1 MFASLNVLKELQ
13 KHYENNPK
21 DPLKGIIWHTQGSGK
36 TALTYHLT
44 KLIKDFFSPLGKK
57 TKFYF
62 IVDRLDLLEQ
72 AKNEFLKRG
81 FQAHEAEDK
90 EDLSQKLKSSS
101 VFENPQGND
110 EIIVVNIQKFKAPNE
125 DPFNSAPKEIISKT
139 ELQESIQNSHD
150 LQRVFI
156 IDEAHRSYDPKGCFY
171 ANLIECDKT
180 AIKIALTGTPLL
192 EDNAQDKATKKTFGN
207 YLHTYS
213 YTESIKDAHTL
224 TLQLEIIEKSYK
236 KSIIPNK
243 KIYFEFLYYLLKYHK
258 DNISNIGGGTTFKE
272 VSGATLGL
280 FKVKIP
286 PTYYEQ
292 QKIARTLSILDQ
304 KIENNHKINEL
315 LHTLAYKIYEYYF
328 KYKPKNAK
336 LEQII
341 IENPK
346 SSIMVKNAQKTQ
358 DKYPFFTSGDNILS
372 YPKAIIDGRN
382 CFLNTGGNAGIKF
395 YVGKASYSTD
405 TWCICANEFSDY
417 LYLLLS
423 SIKTHINQSF
433 FQGTSLKHLQ
443 KNLLKKYPIYM
454 PSAHEIK
461 KFNQIIM
468 PLLTLISIN
477 TRTSKK
483 LEQIRDFL
491 LPLLLKQQVKP
502 Q

>member
-1 MFASLNVLKELQ
+1 MSKTLQDYATLINDTIQSNEINHYITTDNMCQNLGGIDTFKNINIPQGKVRSFQKDDVLLSNIRLYFRKVYRAKQKGGCSSDVLVFRAKHIDSATLFAILSSQIFTN
-13 KHYENNPK
+13 YACS
-21 DPLKGIIWHTQGSGK
+21 GSQGSKMPRGNK
-36 TALTYHLT
+36 THMM
-44 KLIKDFFSPLGKK
+44 DFKIPTINF
-57 TKFYF
+57 T
-62 IVDRLDLLEQ
+62 I
-72 AKNEFLKRG
+72 AK
-81 FQAHEAEDK
+81 
-90 EDLSQKLKSSS
+90 
-101 VFENPQGND
+101 
-110 EIIVVNIQKFKAPNE
+110 I
-125 DPFNSAPKEIISKT
+125 FN
-139 ELQESIQNSHD
+139 SIQN
-150 LQRVFI
+150 
-156 IDEAHRSYDPKGCFY
+156 
-171 ANLIECDKT
+171 
-180 AIKIALTGTPLL
+180 
-192 EDNAQDKATKKTFGN
+192 
-207 YLHTYS
+207 
-213 YTESIKDAHTL
+213 
-224 TLQLEIIEKSYK
+224 
-236 KSIIPNK
+236 
-243 KIYFEFLYYLLKYHK
+243 
-258 DNISNIGGGTTFKE
+258 
-272 VSGATLGL
+272 
-280 FKVKIP
+280 
-286 PTYYEQ
+286 
-292 QKIARTLSILDQ
+292 

-423 SIKTHINQSF
+423 SIKNHINQSF

-454 PSAHEIK
+454 PSVHEIK

-491 LPLLLKQQVKP
+491 LPLLLTQQVKP
-502 Q
+502 K

>member
-1 MFASLNVLKELQ
+1 MSKTLQDYATLINDTIQSNEINHYITTDNMCQNLGGIDAFKNINIPQGKVRSFQKDDILLSNIRLYFRKVYRAKQKGGCSSDVLVFRAKHIDSATLFAILSSQ
-13 KHYENNPK
+13 IFTDYACS
-21 DPLKGIIWHTQGSGK
+21 GSQGSKMPRGNK
-36 TALTYHLT
+36 THMMNFKIPTINFT
-44 KLIKDFFSPLGKK
+44 I
-57 TKFYF
+57 
-62 IVDRLDLLEQ
+62 
-72 AKNEFLKRG
+72 AK
-81 FQAHEAEDK
+81 
-90 EDLSQKLKSSS
+90 
-101 VFENPQGND
+101 
-110 EIIVVNIQKFKAPNE
+110 I
-125 DPFNSAPKEIISKT
+125 FN
-139 ELQESIQNSHD
+139 SIQN
-150 LQRVFI
+150 
-156 IDEAHRSYDPKGCFY
+156 
-171 ANLIECDKT
+171 
-180 AIKIALTGTPLL
+180 
-192 EDNAQDKATKKTFGN
+192 
-207 YLHTYS
+207 
-213 YTESIKDAHTL
+213 
-224 TLQLEIIEKSYK
+224 
-236 KSIIPNK
+236 
-243 KIYFEFLYYLLKYHK
+243 
-258 DNISNIGGGTTFKE
+258 
-272 VSGATLGL
+272 
-280 FKVKIP
+280 
-286 PTYYEQ
+286 
-292 QKIARTLSILDQ
+292 

-315 LHTLAYKIYEYYF
+315 LHTLAHKVYEYYF

-358 DKYPFFTSGDNILS
+358 DKYPFFTSGDNTLS

-405 TWCICANEFSDY
+405 TWCIGANEFSDY

-477 TRTSKK
+477 TRISKR

>member
-1 MFASLNVLKELQ
+1 MSKTLQDYATLINDTIQSNEINHYITTDNMCQNLGGIDTFKNINIPQGKVRSFQKDDILLSNIRLYFRKVYRAKQKGGCSSDVLVFRAKHIDSATLFAILSSQ
-13 KHYENNPK
+13 IFTDYACS
-21 DPLKGIIWHTQGSGK
+21 GSQGSKMPRGNK
-36 TALTYHLT
+36 THMM
-44 KLIKDFFSPLGKK
+44 DFKIPTINF
-57 TKFYF
+57 T
-62 IVDRLDLLEQ
+62 I
-72 AKNEFLKRG
+72 AK
-81 FQAHEAEDK
+81 
-90 EDLSQKLKSSS
+90 
-101 VFENPQGND
+101 
-110 EIIVVNIQKFKAPNE
+110 I
-125 DPFNSAPKEIISKT
+125 FN
-139 ELQESIQNSHD
+139 SIQN
-150 LQRVFI
+150 
-156 IDEAHRSYDPKGCFY
+156 
-171 ANLIECDKT
+171 
-180 AIKIALTGTPLL
+180 
-192 EDNAQDKATKKTFGN
+192 
-207 YLHTYS
+207 
-213 YTESIKDAHTL
+213 
-224 TLQLEIIEKSYK
+224 
-236 KSIIPNK
+236 
-243 KIYFEFLYYLLKYHK
+243 
-258 DNISNIGGGTTFKE
+258 
-272 VSGATLGL
+272 
-280 FKVKIP
+280 
-286 PTYYEQ
+286 
-292 QKIARTLSILDQ
+292 

-328 KYKPKNAK
+328 KYEPKNAK

-346 SSIMVKNAQKTQ
+346 SNIMVKNAQKTQ

-405 TWCICANEFSDY
+405 TWCIGANEFSDY

-461 KFNQIIM
+461 KFNQIMM

-483 LEQIRDFL
+483 LEQIRDFM

>member
-1 MFASLNVLKELQ
+1 MSKTLQDYATLINDTIQSNEINHYITTDNMCQNLGGIDTFKNINIPQGKVRSFQKDDILLSNIRLYFRKVYRAKQKGGCSSDVLVFRAKHIDSATLFAILSSQ
-13 KHYENNPK
+13 IFTDYACS
-21 DPLKGIIWHTQGSGK
+21 GSQGSKMPRGNK
-36 TALTYHLT
+36 THMM
-44 KLIKDFFSPLGKK
+44 DFKIPTINF
-57 TKFYF
+57 T
-62 IVDRLDLLEQ
+62 I
-72 AKNEFLKRG
+72 AK
-81 FQAHEAEDK
+81 
-90 EDLSQKLKSSS
+90 
-101 VFENPQGND
+101 
-110 EIIVVNIQKFKAPNE
+110 I
-125 DPFNSAPKEIISKT
+125 FN
-139 ELQESIQNSHD
+139 SIQN
-150 LQRVFI
+150 
-156 IDEAHRSYDPKGCFY
+156 
-171 ANLIECDKT
+171 
-180 AIKIALTGTPLL
+180 
-192 EDNAQDKATKKTFGN
+192 
-207 YLHTYS
+207 
-213 YTESIKDAHTL
+213 
-224 TLQLEIIEKSYK
+224 
-236 KSIIPNK
+236 
-243 KIYFEFLYYLLKYHK
+243 
-258 DNISNIGGGTTFKE
+258 
-272 VSGATLGL
+272 
-280 FKVKIP
+280 
-286 PTYYEQ
+286 
-292 QKIARTLSILDQ
+292 

-358 DKYPFFTSGDNILS
+358 DKYPFFTSGDSILS

-423 SIKTHINQSF
+423 SIKNHINQSF

-454 PSAHEIK
+454 PSVHEIK

-502 Q
+502 K

>member
-1 MFASLNVLKELQ
+1 MSKTLQDYATLINDTIQSNEINHYITTDNMCQNLGGIDTFKNINIPQGKVRSFQKDDVLLSNIRLYFRKVYRAKQKGGCSSDVLVFRAKHIDSATLFAILSSQ
-13 KHYENNPK
+13 IFTDYACS
-21 DPLKGIIWHTQGSGK
+21 GSQGSKMPRGNK
-36 TALTYHLT
+36 THMM
-44 KLIKDFFSPLGKK
+44 DFKIPTINF
-57 TKFYF
+57 T
-62 IVDRLDLLEQ
+62 I
-72 AKNEFLKRG
+72 AK
-81 FQAHEAEDK
+81 
-90 EDLSQKLKSSS
+90 
-101 VFENPQGND
+101 
-110 EIIVVNIQKFKAPNE
+110 I
-125 DPFNSAPKEIISKT
+125 FN
-139 ELQESIQNSHD
+139 SIQN
-150 LQRVFI
+150 
-156 IDEAHRSYDPKGCFY
+156 
-171 ANLIECDKT
+171 
-180 AIKIALTGTPLL
+180 
-192 EDNAQDKATKKTFGN
+192 
-207 YLHTYS
+207 
-213 YTESIKDAHTL
+213 
-224 TLQLEIIEKSYK
+224 
-236 KSIIPNK
+236 
-243 KIYFEFLYYLLKYHK
+243 
-258 DNISNIGGGTTFKE
+258 
-272 VSGATLGL
+272 
-280 FKVKIP
+280 
-286 PTYYEQ
+286 
-292 QKIARTLSILDQ
+292 

-395 YVGKASYSTD
+395 YVGKASYSTH

>member
-1 MFASLNVLKELQ
+1 MSEWQTFCLKDLV
-13 KHYENNPK
+13 KIFGGSTPPTNNPK
-21 DPLKGIIWHTQGSGK
+21 NYGNKIRWI
-36 TALTYHLT
+36 TA
-44 KLIKDFFSPLGKK
+44 K
-57 TKFYF
+57 
-62 IVDRLDLLEQ
+62 
-72 AKNEFLKRG
+72 
-81 FQAHEAEDK
+81 
-90 EDLSQKLKSSS
+90 DLSTLQGRYIKKGSRSISRLGFKSCSTFLLPKHAILFS
-101 VFENPQGND
+101 VR
-110 EIIVVNIQKFKAPNE
+110 APIGYT
-125 DPFNSAPKEIISKT
+125 AIISK
-139 ELQESIQNSHD
+139 
-150 LQRVFI
+150 
-156 IDEAHRSYDPKGCFY
+156 RSCTDRG
-171 ANLIECDKT
+171 LMG
-180 AIKIALTGTPLL
+180 LV
-192 EDNAQDKATKKTFGN
+192 
-207 YLHTYS
+207 
-213 YTESIKDAHTL
+213 
-224 TLQLEIIEKSYK
+224 
-236 KSIIPNK
+236 PNK

-258 DNISNIGGGTTFKE
+258 DNISNMGVGTTFKGI
-272 VSGATLGL
+272 SKPALGL

-328 KYKPKNAK
+328 KYKSKNAK

-483 LEQIRDFL
+483 LEQVRDFL

>member
-1 MFASLNVLKELQ
+1 MSKTLQDYATLINDTIQSNEINHYITTDNMCQNLGGIDTFKNINIPQGKVRSFQKDDILLSNIRLYFRKVYRAKQKGGCSSDVLVFRAKRIDSATLFAILSSQ
-13 KHYENNPK
+13 IFTDYACS
-21 DPLKGIIWHTQGSGK
+21 GSQGSKIPRGNK
-36 TALTYHLT
+36 THMM
-44 KLIKDFFSPLGKK
+44 DFKIPTINF
-57 TKFYF
+57 T
-62 IVDRLDLLEQ
+62 I
-72 AKNEFLKRG
+72 AK
-81 FQAHEAEDK
+81 
-90 EDLSQKLKSSS
+90 
-101 VFENPQGND
+101 
-110 EIIVVNIQKFKAPNE
+110 I
-125 DPFNSAPKEIISKT
+125 FN
-139 ELQESIQNSHD
+139 SIQN
-150 LQRVFI
+150 
-156 IDEAHRSYDPKGCFY
+156 
-171 ANLIECDKT
+171 
-180 AIKIALTGTPLL
+180 
-192 EDNAQDKATKKTFGN
+192 
-207 YLHTYS
+207 
-213 YTESIKDAHTL
+213 
-224 TLQLEIIEKSYK
+224 
-236 KSIIPNK
+236 
-243 KIYFEFLYYLLKYHK
+243 
-258 DNISNIGGGTTFKE
+258 
-272 VSGATLGL
+272 
-280 FKVKIP
+280 
-286 PTYYEQ
+286 
-292 QKIARTLSILDQ
+292 

-395 YVGKASYSTD
+395 YVGEASYSTD

-423 SIKTHINQSF
+423 NIKTHINQSF

-454 PSAHEIK
+454 PSVHEIK

-491 LPLLLKQQVKP
+491 LPLLLTQQVKP

>member
-1 MFASLNVLKELQ
+1 MSTYIADNFDNVLLGYHCTLLKPNQ
-13 KHYENNPK
+13 KILNGKFLNAYLSSFYGRKYFSNCAS
-21 DPLKGIIWHTQGSGK
+21 GSG
-36 TALTYHLT
+36 
-44 KLIKDFFSPLGKK
+44 
-57 TKFYF
+57 
-62 IVDRLDLLEQ
+62 
-72 AKNEFLKRG
+72 
-81 FQAHEAEDK
+81 
-90 EDLSQKLKSSS
+90 
-101 VFENPQGND
+101 
-110 EIIVVNIQKFKAPNE
+110 
-125 DPFNSAPKEIISKT
+125 
-139 ELQESIQNSHD
+139 
-150 LQRVFI
+150 QR
-156 IDEAHRSYDPKGCFY
+156 Y
-171 ANLIECDKT
+171 
-180 AIKIALTGTPLL
+180 
-192 EDNAQDKATKKTFGN
+192 
-207 YLHTYS
+207 
-213 YTESIKDAHTL
+213 TL
-224 TLQLEIIEKSYK
+224 TIDVINDLT
-236 KSIIPNK
+236 IPL
-243 KIYFEFLYYLLKYHK
+243 I
-258 DNISNIGGGTTFKE
+258 NIKT
-272 VSGATLGL
+272 
-280 FKVKIP
+280 
-286 PTYYEQ
+286 Q

-358 DKYPFFTSGDNILS
+358 DKYPFFTSGDNILFYS
-372 YPKAIIDGRN
+372 KAIIDGRN

-395 YVGKASYSTD
+395 YVGEASYSTD

-454 PSAHEIK
+454 PSVHEIK

-491 LPLLLKQQVKP
+491 LPLLLTQQVKP

>member
-1 MFASLNVLKELQ
+1 M
-13 KHYENNPK
+13 
-21 DPLKGIIWHTQGSGK
+21 
-36 TALTYHLT
+36 
-44 KLIKDFFSPLGKK
+44 DFKIPTINF
-57 TKFYF
+57 T
-62 IVDRLDLLEQ
+62 I
-72 AKNEFLKRG
+72 AK
-81 FQAHEAEDK
+81 
-90 EDLSQKLKSSS
+90 
-101 VFENPQGND
+101 
-110 EIIVVNIQKFKAPNE
+110 I
-125 DPFNSAPKEIISKT
+125 FN
-139 ELQESIQNSHD
+139 SIQN
-150 LQRVFI
+150 
-156 IDEAHRSYDPKGCFY
+156 
-171 ANLIECDKT
+171 
-180 AIKIALTGTPLL
+180 
-192 EDNAQDKATKKTFGN
+192 
-207 YLHTYS
+207 
-213 YTESIKDAHTL
+213 
-224 TLQLEIIEKSYK
+224 
-236 KSIIPNK
+236 
-243 KIYFEFLYYLLKYHK
+243 
-258 DNISNIGGGTTFKE
+258 
-272 VSGATLGL
+272 
-280 FKVKIP
+280 
-286 PTYYEQ
+286 
-292 QKIARTLSILDQ
+292 

-315 LHTLAYKIYEYYF
+315 LHTLAYKIYGYYF

-477 TRTSKK
+477 TRISKK

>member
-1 MFASLNVLKELQ
+1 MSKTLQDYATLINDTIQSNEINHYITTDNMCQNLGGIDTFKNINIPQGKVRSFQKDDVLLSNIRLYFRKVYRAKQKGGCSSDVLVFRAKHIDSATLFAILSSQ
-13 KHYENNPK
+13 IFTDYACS
-21 DPLKGIIWHTQGSGK
+21 GSQGSKMPRGNK
-36 TALTYHLT
+36 THMM
-44 KLIKDFFSPLGKK
+44 DFKIPTINF
-57 TKFYF
+57 T
-62 IVDRLDLLEQ
+62 I
-72 AKNEFLKRG
+72 AK
-81 FQAHEAEDK
+81 
-90 EDLSQKLKSSS
+90 
-101 VFENPQGND
+101 
-110 EIIVVNIQKFKAPNE
+110 I
-125 DPFNSAPKEIISKT
+125 FN
-139 ELQESIQNSHD
+139 SIQN
-150 LQRVFI
+150 
-156 IDEAHRSYDPKGCFY
+156 
-171 ANLIECDKT
+171 
-180 AIKIALTGTPLL
+180 
-192 EDNAQDKATKKTFGN
+192 
-207 YLHTYS
+207 
-213 YTESIKDAHTL
+213 
-224 TLQLEIIEKSYK
+224 
-236 KSIIPNK
+236 
-243 KIYFEFLYYLLKYHK
+243 
-258 DNISNIGGGTTFKE
+258 
-272 VSGATLGL
+272 
-280 FKVKIP
+280 
-286 PTYYEQ
+286 
-292 QKIARTLSILDQ
+292 

-423 SIKTHINQSF
+423 SIKNHINQSF

-502 Q
+502 K

>member
-1 MFASLNVLKELQ
+1 MSKTLQDYATLINDTIQSNEINHYITTDNMCQNLGGIDTFKNINIPQGKVRSFQKDDVLLSNIRLYFRKVYRAKQKGGCSSDVLVFRAKNIDSATLFAILSSQIFTDYACL
-13 KHYENNPK
+13 
-21 DPLKGIIWHTQGSGK
+21 GSQGSKMPRGNK
-36 TALTYHLT
+36 THMM
-44 KLIKDFFSPLGKK
+44 DFKIPTINF
-57 TKFYF
+57 T
-62 IVDRLDLLEQ
+62 I
-72 AKNEFLKRG
+72 AK
-81 FQAHEAEDK
+81 
-90 EDLSQKLKSSS
+90 
-101 VFENPQGND
+101 
-110 EIIVVNIQKFKAPNE
+110 I
-125 DPFNSAPKEIISKT
+125 FN
-139 ELQESIQNSHD
+139 SIQN
-150 LQRVFI
+150 
-156 IDEAHRSYDPKGCFY
+156 
-171 ANLIECDKT
+171 
-180 AIKIALTGTPLL
+180 
-192 EDNAQDKATKKTFGN
+192 
-207 YLHTYS
+207 
-213 YTESIKDAHTL
+213 
-224 TLQLEIIEKSYK
+224 
-236 KSIIPNK
+236 
-243 KIYFEFLYYLLKYHK
+243 
-258 DNISNIGGGTTFKE
+258 
-272 VSGATLGL
+272 
-280 FKVKIP
+280 
-286 PTYYEQ
+286 
-292 QKIARTLSILDQ
+292 

-346 SSIMVKNAQKTQ
+346 SNIMVKNAQKTQ

-423 SIKTHINQSF
+423 SIKNHINQSF

-454 PSAHEIK
+454 PSVHEIK
-461 KFNQIIM
+461 KFNQIMM

-502 Q
+502 

>member
-1 MFASLNVLKELQ
+1 MSKTLQDYATLINDTIQSNEINHYITTDNMCQNLGGIDTFKNINIPQGKVRSFQKDDVLLSNIRLYFRKVYRAKQKGGCSSDVLVFRAKHIDSATLFAILSSQ
-13 KHYENNPK
+13 IFTDYACS
-21 DPLKGIIWHTQGSGK
+21 GSQGSKMPRGNK
-36 TALTYHLT
+36 THMM
-44 KLIKDFFSPLGKK
+44 DFKIPTINF
-57 TKFYF
+57 T
-62 IVDRLDLLEQ
+62 I
-72 AKNEFLKRG
+72 AK
-81 FQAHEAEDK
+81 
-90 EDLSQKLKSSS
+90 
-101 VFENPQGND
+101 
-110 EIIVVNIQKFKAPNE
+110 I
-125 DPFNSAPKEIISKT
+125 FN
-139 ELQESIQNSHD
+139 SIQN
-150 LQRVFI
+150 
-156 IDEAHRSYDPKGCFY
+156 
-171 ANLIECDKT
+171 
-180 AIKIALTGTPLL
+180 
-192 EDNAQDKATKKTFGN
+192 
-207 YLHTYS
+207 
-213 YTESIKDAHTL
+213 
-224 TLQLEIIEKSYK
+224 
-236 KSIIPNK
+236 
-243 KIYFEFLYYLLKYHK
+243 
-258 DNISNIGGGTTFKE
+258 
-272 VSGATLGL
+272 
-280 FKVKIP
+280 
-286 PTYYEQ
+286 
-292 QKIARTLSILDQ
+292 

-328 KYKPKNAK
+328 KYKPKKAK

-358 DKYPFFTSGDNILS
+358 DKYPFFTSGDNILF

-395 YVGKASYSTD
+395 YVGEASYSTD

-454 PSAHEIK
+454 PSTHEIK

>member
-1 MFASLNVLKELQ
+1 MSEWQTFCLKDLV
-13 KHYENNPK
+13 KIFGGSTPPTNNPK
-21 DPLKGIIWHTQGSGK
+21 NYGNKIRWI
-36 TALTYHLT
+36 TA
-44 KLIKDFFSPLGKK
+44 K
-57 TKFYF
+57 
-62 IVDRLDLLEQ
+62 
-72 AKNEFLKRG
+72 
-81 FQAHEAEDK
+81 
-90 EDLSQKLKSSS
+90 DLSTLQGRYIKKGSRSISRLGFKSCSTFLLPKHAILFS
-101 VFENPQGND
+101 VR
-110 EIIVVNIQKFKAPNE
+110 APIGYT
-125 DPFNSAPKEIISKT
+125 AIIS
-139 ELQESIQNSHD
+139 
-150 LQRVFI
+150 R
-156 IDEAHRSYDPKGCFY
+156 RSCTDRG
-171 ANLIECDKT
+171 LMG
-180 AIKIALTGTPLL
+180 LV
-192 EDNAQDKATKKTFGN
+192 
-207 YLHTYS
+207 
-213 YTESIKDAHTL
+213 
-224 TLQLEIIEKSYK
+224 
-236 KSIIPNK
+236 PNK

-258 DNISNIGGGTTFKE
+258 DNISNMGVGTTFKGI
-272 VSGATLGL
+272 SKPALGL

-292 QKIARTLSILDQ
+292 QKIARTLSVLDQ

-315 LHTLAYKIYEYYF
+315 LHTLAYKVYEHYF

-405 TWCICANEFSDY
+405 TWCICTNEFSDY

-423 SIKTHINQSF
+423 SIKNHINQSF

>member
-1 MFASLNVLKELQ
+1 MSEWQTFCLKDLG
-13 KHYENNPK
+13 KIVGGATPPTNNPK
-21 DPLKGIIWHTQGSGK
+21 NYGNKISWITPK
-36 TALTYHLT
+36 
-44 KLIKDFFSPLGKK
+44 
-57 TKFYF
+57 
-62 IVDRLDLLEQ
+62 
-72 AKNEFLKRG
+72 
-81 FQAHEAEDK
+81 
-90 EDLSQKLKSSS
+90 DLS
-101 VFENPQGND
+101 
-110 EIIVVNIQKFKAPNE
+110 
-125 DPFNSAPKEIISKT
+125 
-139 ELQESIQNSHD
+139 
-150 LQRVFI
+150 
-156 IDEAHRSYDPKGCFY
+156 
-171 ANLIECDKT
+171 
-180 AIKIALTGTPLL
+180 
-192 EDNAQDKATKKTFGN
+192 
-207 YLHTYS
+207 
-213 YTESIKDAHTL
+213 
-224 TLQLEIIEKSYK
+224 TLQGRYIKKGSRSISRLGFKSCSCVLLPKHAILFSSRAPIGYVAIAEKRLCTNQGF

-258 DNISNIGGGTTFKE
+258 NNFINMGEGTTIK
-272 VSGATLGL
+272 GIYNIALGL

-346 SSIMVKNAQKTQ
+346 SNIMVKNAQKTQ

-423 SIKTHINQSF
+423 SIKNHINQSF

-454 PSAHEIK
+454 PSVHEIK
-461 KFNQIIM
+461 KFNQIMM

-502 Q
+502 QWKILEQNFFKG

>member
-1 MFASLNVLKELQ
+1 MSKTLQDYATLINDTIQSNEINHYITTDNMCQNLGGIDTFKNINIPQGKVRSFQKDDVLLSNIRLYFRKVYRAKQKGGCSSDVLVFRAKHIDSATLFAILSSQ
-13 KHYENNPK
+13 IFTDYACS
-21 DPLKGIIWHTQGSGK
+21 GSQGSKMPRGNK
-36 TALTYHLT
+36 THMM
-44 KLIKDFFSPLGKK
+44 DFKIPTINF
-57 TKFYF
+57 T
-62 IVDRLDLLEQ
+62 I
-72 AKNEFLKRG
+72 AK
-81 FQAHEAEDK
+81 
-90 EDLSQKLKSSS
+90 
-101 VFENPQGND
+101 
-110 EIIVVNIQKFKAPNE
+110 I
-125 DPFNSAPKEIISKT
+125 FN
-139 ELQESIQNSHD
+139 SIQN
-150 LQRVFI
+150 
-156 IDEAHRSYDPKGCFY
+156 
-171 ANLIECDKT
+171 
-180 AIKIALTGTPLL
+180 
-192 EDNAQDKATKKTFGN
+192 
-207 YLHTYS
+207 
-213 YTESIKDAHTL
+213 
-224 TLQLEIIEKSYK
+224 
-236 KSIIPNK
+236 
-243 KIYFEFLYYLLKYHK
+243 
-258 DNISNIGGGTTFKE
+258 
-272 VSGATLGL
+272 
-280 FKVKIP
+280 
-286 PTYYEQ
+286 
-292 QKIARTLSILDQ
+292 

-346 SSIMVKNAQKTQ
+346 SNIMVKNAQKTQ
-358 DKYPFFTSGDNILS
+358 DKYPFFTSGDNVLS
-372 YPKAIIDGRN
+372 YPKSIIDGRN

-461 KFNQIIM
+461 KFNQIMI

-502 Q
+502 K

>member
-1 MFASLNVLKELQ
+1 MSKTLQDYATLINDTIQSNEINHYITTDNMCQNLGGIDTFKNINIPQGKVRSFQKDDVLLSNIRLYFRKVYRAKQKGGCSSDVLVFRAKHIDSATLFAILSSQ
-13 KHYENNPK
+13 IFTDYACS
-21 DPLKGIIWHTQGSGK
+21 GSQGSKMPRGNK
-36 TALTYHLT
+36 THMM
-44 KLIKDFFSPLGKK
+44 DFKIPTINF
-57 TKFYF
+57 T
-62 IVDRLDLLEQ
+62 I
-72 AKNEFLKRG
+72 AK
-81 FQAHEAEDK
+81 
-90 EDLSQKLKSSS
+90 
-101 VFENPQGND
+101 
-110 EIIVVNIQKFKAPNE
+110 I
-125 DPFNSAPKEIISKT
+125 FN
-139 ELQESIQNSHD
+139 SIQN
-150 LQRVFI
+150 
-156 IDEAHRSYDPKGCFY
+156 
-171 ANLIECDKT
+171 
-180 AIKIALTGTPLL
+180 
-192 EDNAQDKATKKTFGN
+192 
-207 YLHTYS
+207 
-213 YTESIKDAHTL
+213 
-224 TLQLEIIEKSYK
+224 
-236 KSIIPNK
+236 
-243 KIYFEFLYYLLKYHK
+243 
-258 DNISNIGGGTTFKE
+258 
-272 VSGATLGL
+272 
-280 FKVKIP
+280 
-286 PTYYEQ
+286 
-292 QKIARTLSILDQ
+292 

-358 DKYPFFTSGDNILS
+358 DKYPFFTSGDNILF

-477 TRTSKK
+477 TRTSIK

-502 Q
+502 K

>member
-1 MFASLNVLKELQ
+1 MSKTLQDYAILINDTIQSNEINHYITTDNMCQNLGGIDTFKNINIPQGKVRSFQKDDVLLSNIRLYFRKVYRDKQKGGCSSDVLVFRAKHIDSATLFAILSSQ
-13 KHYENNPK
+13 IFTDYACS
-21 DPLKGIIWHTQGSGK
+21 GSQGSKMPRGNK
-36 TALTYHLT
+36 THMM
-44 KLIKDFFSPLGKK
+44 DFKIPTINF
-57 TKFYF
+57 T
-62 IVDRLDLLEQ
+62 I
-72 AKNEFLKRG
+72 AK
-81 FQAHEAEDK
+81 
-90 EDLSQKLKSSS
+90 
-101 VFENPQGND
+101 
-110 EIIVVNIQKFKAPNE
+110 I
-125 DPFNSAPKEIISKT
+125 FN
-139 ELQESIQNSHD
+139 SIQN
-150 LQRVFI
+150 
-156 IDEAHRSYDPKGCFY
+156 
-171 ANLIECDKT
+171 
-180 AIKIALTGTPLL
+180 
-192 EDNAQDKATKKTFGN
+192 
-207 YLHTYS
+207 
-213 YTESIKDAHTL
+213 
-224 TLQLEIIEKSYK
+224 
-236 KSIIPNK
+236 
-243 KIYFEFLYYLLKYHK
+243 
-258 DNISNIGGGTTFKE
+258 
-272 VSGATLGL
+272 
-280 FKVKIP
+280 
-286 PTYYEQ
+286 
-292 QKIARTLSILDQ
+292 

-315 LHTLAYKIYEYYF
+315 LHTLTYKIYEYYF

-346 SSIMVKNAQKTQ
+346 SNIMVKNAQKTQ

-423 SIKTHINQSF
+423 SIKNYINQSF

-461 KFNQIIM
+461 KFNQIMM

-502 Q
+502 K

>member
-1 MFASLNVLKELQ
+1 MCQNLGGIDTFKNINIPQGKVRSFQKDDILLSNIRLYFRKVYRAKQKGGCSSDVLVFRAKHIDSATLFAILSSQIFTN
-13 KHYENNPK
+13 YACS
-21 DPLKGIIWHTQGSGK
+21 GSQGSKMPRGNK
-36 TALTYHLT
+36 THMM
-44 KLIKDFFSPLGKK
+44 DFKIPTINF
-57 TKFYF
+57 T
-62 IVDRLDLLEQ
+62 I
-72 AKNEFLKRG
+72 AK
-81 FQAHEAEDK
+81 
-90 EDLSQKLKSSS
+90 
-101 VFENPQGND
+101 
-110 EIIVVNIQKFKAPNE
+110 I
-125 DPFNSAPKEIISKT
+125 FN
-139 ELQESIQNSHD
+139 SIQN
-150 LQRVFI
+150 
-156 IDEAHRSYDPKGCFY
+156 
-171 ANLIECDKT
+171 
-180 AIKIALTGTPLL
+180 
-192 EDNAQDKATKKTFGN
+192 
-207 YLHTYS
+207 
-213 YTESIKDAHTL
+213 
-224 TLQLEIIEKSYK
+224 
-236 KSIIPNK
+236 
-243 KIYFEFLYYLLKYHK
+243 
-258 DNISNIGGGTTFKE
+258 
-272 VSGATLGL
+272 
-280 FKVKIP
+280 
-286 PTYYEQ
+286 
-292 QKIARTLSILDQ
+292 

-328 KYKPKNAK
+328 KHKPKNAK

-405 TWCICANEFSDY
+405 TWCICTNEFSDY

-423 SIKTHINQSF
+423 SIKNHINQSF

-502 Q
+502 K

>member
-1 MFASLNVLKELQ
+1 MSKTLQDYATLINDTIQSNEINHYITTDNMCQNLGGIDTFKNINIPQGKVRSFQKDDVLLSNIRLYFRKVYRAKQKGGCSSDVLVFRAKHIDSATLFAILSSQIFTDYACL
-13 KHYENNPK
+13 
-21 DPLKGIIWHTQGSGK
+21 GSQGSKMPRGNK
-36 TALTYHLT
+36 THMM
-44 KLIKDFFSPLGKK
+44 DFKIPTINF
-57 TKFYF
+57 T
-62 IVDRLDLLEQ
+62 I
-72 AKNEFLKRG
+72 AK
-81 FQAHEAEDK
+81 
-90 EDLSQKLKSSS
+90 
-101 VFENPQGND
+101 
-110 EIIVVNIQKFKAPNE
+110 I
-125 DPFNSAPKEIISKT
+125 FN
-139 ELQESIQNSHD
+139 SIQN
-150 LQRVFI
+150 
-156 IDEAHRSYDPKGCFY
+156 
-171 ANLIECDKT
+171 
-180 AIKIALTGTPLL
+180 
-192 EDNAQDKATKKTFGN
+192 
-207 YLHTYS
+207 
-213 YTESIKDAHTL
+213 
-224 TLQLEIIEKSYK
+224 
-236 KSIIPNK
+236 
-243 KIYFEFLYYLLKYHK
+243 
-258 DNISNIGGGTTFKE
+258 
-272 VSGATLGL
+272 
-280 FKVKIP
+280 
-286 PTYYEQ
+286 
-292 QKIARTLSILDQ
+292 

-454 PSAHEIK
+454 PSVHEIK

>member
-1 MFASLNVLKELQ
+1 MSDNKIYKLKNIG
-13 KHYENNPK
+13 K
-21 DPLKGIIWHTQGSGK
+21 IVTGK
-36 TALTYHLT
+36 TPKTSNLDFFNGKYMFITPNDLHGTYRIIKTPRTLSDSGLKSIQNNT
-44 KLIKDFFSPLGKK
+44 IDNTSILVGCIGDVGMVRMCFDKCATNQQINSITDIKDFCNPYYLYYYLSNKK
-57 TKFYF
+57 ELF
-62 IVDRLDLLEQ
+62 
-72 AKNEFLKRG
+72 KN
-81 FQAHEAEDK
+81 
-90 EDLSQKLKSSS
+90 
-101 VFENPQGND
+101 
-110 EIIVVNIQKFKAPNE
+110 
-125 DPFNSAPKEIISKT
+125 
-139 ELQESIQNSHD
+139 
-150 LQRVFI
+150 
-156 IDEAHRSYDPKGCFY
+156 
-171 ANLIECDKT
+171 
-180 AIKIALTGTPLL
+180 IALSTVVP
-192 EDNAQDKATKKTFGN
+192 
-207 YLHTYS
+207 
-213 YTESIKDAHTL
+213 
-224 TLQLEIIEKSYK
+224 
-236 KSIIPNK
+236 IIPK
-243 KIYFEFLYYLLKYHK
+243 TIFQEIEVLLP
-258 DNISNIGGGTTFKE
+258 NIET
-272 VSGATLGL
+272 
-280 FKVKIP
+280 
-286 PTYYEQ
+286 Q

-304 KIENNHKINEL
+304 KIENNHKINEF

-382 CFLNTGGNAGIKF
+382 CFLNTGGNASIKF

>member
-1 MFASLNVLKELQ
+1 MSKTLQDYATLINDTIQSNEINHYITTDNMCQNLGGIDTFKNINIPQGKVRSFQKDDVLLSNIRLYFRKVYRAKQKGGCSSDVLVFRAKHIDSATLFAILSSQ
-13 KHYENNPK
+13 IFTDYACS
-21 DPLKGIIWHTQGSGK
+21 GSQGSKMPRGNK
-36 TALTYHLT
+36 THMM
-44 KLIKDFFSPLGKK
+44 DFKIPTINF
-57 TKFYF
+57 T
-62 IVDRLDLLEQ
+62 I
-72 AKNEFLKRG
+72 AK
-81 FQAHEAEDK
+81 
-90 EDLSQKLKSSS
+90 
-101 VFENPQGND
+101 
-110 EIIVVNIQKFKAPNE
+110 I
-125 DPFNSAPKEIISKT
+125 FN
-139 ELQESIQNSHD
+139 SIQN
-150 LQRVFI
+150 
-156 IDEAHRSYDPKGCFY
+156 
-171 ANLIECDKT
+171 
-180 AIKIALTGTPLL
+180 
-192 EDNAQDKATKKTFGN
+192 
-207 YLHTYS
+207 
-213 YTESIKDAHTL
+213 
-224 TLQLEIIEKSYK
+224 
-236 KSIIPNK
+236 
-243 KIYFEFLYYLLKYHK
+243 
-258 DNISNIGGGTTFKE
+258 
-272 VSGATLGL
+272 
-280 FKVKIP
+280 
-286 PTYYEQ
+286 
-292 QKIARTLSILDQ
+292 

-502 Q
+502 K

>member
-1 MFASLNVLKELQ
+1 MSDNKTCSTKKNQIVKLGDILEVLTDYHSNGSYKTLKE
-13 KHYENNPK
+13 NV
-21 DPLKGIIWHTQGSGK
+21 T
-36 TALTYHLT
+36 
-44 KLIKDFFSPLGKK
+44 
-57 TKFYF
+57 
-62 IVDRLDLLEQ
+62 LLEQ
-72 AKNEFLKRG
+72 PNFAIMIRTTNFEKNDFRK
-81 FQAHEAEDK
+81 
-90 EDLSQKLKSSS
+90 
-101 VFENPQGND
+101 
-110 EIIVVNIQKFKAPNE
+110 
-125 DPFNSAPKEIISKT
+125 
-139 ELQESIQNSHD
+139 
-150 LQRVFI
+150 
-156 IDEAHRSYDPKGCFY
+156 
-171 ANLIECDKT
+171 NLIYINQQAYNFLSKSKVFHQD
-180 AIKIALTGTPLL
+180 ILINKIANAGAVYFMPRLDKPVSLGMNLFLL
-192 EDNAQDKATKKTFGN
+192 RIKKN
-207 YLHTYS
+207 Y
-213 YTESIKDAHTL
+213 
-224 TLQLEIIEKSYK
+224 
-236 KSIIPNK
+236 NK
-243 KIYFEFLYYLLKYHK
+243 YFIFCILKYNEKRLRLMAKGTTTKTITK
-258 DNISNIGGGTTFKE
+258 DNIKMFQI
-272 VSGATLGL
+272 LL
-280 FKVKIP
+280 P
-286 PTYYEQ
+286 PLETQ

-382 CFLNTGGNAGIKF
+382 CFLNTGGNADIKF

-423 SIKTHINQSF
+423 NIKTHINQSF

-454 PSAHEIK
+454 PSVHEIK

-491 LPLLLKQQVKP
+491 LPLLLKQQVKS

>member
-1 MFASLNVLKELQ
+1 MSDHKTCSTKKNQIVKLGDILEVLTDYHSNGSYKTLKE
-13 KHYENNPK
+13 NV
-21 DPLKGIIWHTQGSGK
+21 T
-36 TALTYHLT
+36 
-44 KLIKDFFSPLGKK
+44 
-57 TKFYF
+57 
-62 IVDRLDLLEQ
+62 LLEQ
-72 AKNEFLKRG
+72 PNFAIMIRTTNFEKNDFRK
-81 FQAHEAEDK
+81 
-90 EDLSQKLKSSS
+90 
-101 VFENPQGND
+101 
-110 EIIVVNIQKFKAPNE
+110 
-125 DPFNSAPKEIISKT
+125 
-139 ELQESIQNSHD
+139 
-150 LQRVFI
+150 
-156 IDEAHRSYDPKGCFY
+156 
-171 ANLIECDKT
+171 NLIYINQQAYNFLSKSKVLHQD
-180 AIKIALTGTPLL
+180 ILINKIANAGAVYFMPRLDKPVSLGMNLFLL
-192 EDNAQDKATKKTFGN
+192 RIKKN
-207 YLHTYS
+207 Y
-213 YTESIKDAHTL
+213 
-224 TLQLEIIEKSYK
+224 
-236 KSIIPNK
+236 NK
-243 KIYFEFLYYLLKYHK
+243 YFIFCILKYNEKRLRLMAKGTTTKTITK
-258 DNISNIGGGTTFKE
+258 DNIKMFQI
-272 VSGATLGL
+272 LL
-280 FKVKIP
+280 P
-286 PTYYEQ
+286 PLETQ

-358 DKYPFFTSGDNILS
+358 NKYPFFTSGDNILS

-454 PSAHEIK
+454 PSVHEIK

-491 LPLLLKQQVKP
+491 LPLLLTQQVKP
-502 Q
+502 K

>member
-1 MFASLNVLKELQ
+1 MSEWQTFCLKDLV
-13 KHYENNPK
+13 KIFGGSTPPTNNPK
-21 DPLKGIIWHTQGSGK
+21 NYGNKIRWI
-36 TALTYHLT
+36 TA
-44 KLIKDFFSPLGKK
+44 K
-57 TKFYF
+57 
-62 IVDRLDLLEQ
+62 
-72 AKNEFLKRG
+72 
-81 FQAHEAEDK
+81 
-90 EDLSQKLKSSS
+90 DLSTLQGRYIKKGSRSISRLGFKSCSTFLLPKHAILFS
-101 VFENPQGND
+101 VR
-110 EIIVVNIQKFKAPNE
+110 APIGYT
-125 DPFNSAPKEIISKT
+125 AIISK
-139 ELQESIQNSHD
+139 
-150 LQRVFI
+150 
-156 IDEAHRSYDPKGCFY
+156 RSCTDRG
-171 ANLIECDKT
+171 LMG
-180 AIKIALTGTPLL
+180 LV
-192 EDNAQDKATKKTFGN
+192 
-207 YLHTYS
+207 
-213 YTESIKDAHTL
+213 
-224 TLQLEIIEKSYK
+224 
-236 KSIIPNK
+236 PNK

-258 DNISNIGGGTTFKE
+258 DNISNMGVGTTFKGI
-272 VSGATLGL
+272 SKPALGL

-286 PTYYEQ
+286 LTYYEQ
-292 QKIARTLSILDQ
+292 QKIARTLSVLDQ

-328 KYKPKNAK
+328 KYEPKNAK

-423 SIKTHINQSF
+423 SIKNHINQSF

-461 KFNQIIM
+461 KFNQIMM

-491 LPLLLKQQVKP
+491 LPLLLTQQVKP